1 MGVQDSGSAAQLP
14 AFGGGAVDTH
24 AHVFAAR
31 LGAVAGARY
40 MPAGDAPLAD
50 YLGHLDAHAIAGA
63 ILVQPSFLGTDNG
76 FLLAAVAQAPE
87 RLRAVVVVDPEIDAA
102 ALSALAAQ
110 GTVGVRLNLIGAATP
125 DLAAPLHAGF
135 LARLRRAG
143 LYLEIHAEGGQWAE
157 LLPPAQAAGVVVLI
171 DHFGR
176 PATPEPGRCA
186 SLDVL
191 LGALADDRVFV
202 KLSAPYRFPADPVA
216 LAALFLARAPGRV
229 VWGSDWP
236 FTQHPEI
243 ASYAEARAW
252 LDTWVEDADARARV
266 LDANVRALL
275 AGAAAGAP
283 VLADQS
289 SE

>member
-1 MGVQDSGSAAQLP
+1 MGVQDSGSAARLP
-14 AFGGGAVDTH
+14 AFAGGAVDTH

-31 LGAVAGARY
+31 LGAVTGARY
-40 MPAGDAPLAD
+40 APAADAPLAD
-50 YLGHLDAHAIAGA
+50 YLGHLDAHALAGA

-76 FLLAAVAQAPE
+76 FLLNAVAQAPA
-87 RLRAVVVVDPEIDAA
+87 RLRAVVVVDPGSEAA
-102 ALSALAAQ
+102 ALGALAAQ
-110 GTVGVRLNLIGAATP
+110 GAVGVRLNLIGASTP
-125 DLAAPLHAGF
+125 DLAAPLYAGL

-143 LYLEIHAEGGQWAE
+143 LYLEIHAEGGQWAQ
-157 LLPPAQAAGVVVLI
+157 LLPPARAAGVVVLI

-176 PATPEPGRCA
+176 PGAAAPGGGD
-186 SLDVL
+186 LDAV
-191 LGALADDRVFV
+191 LGALADERVFV

-243 ASYAEARAW
+243 ASYAEARGW
-252 LDTWVEDADARARV
+252 LDRWIVDPAVRARV

-275 AGAAAGAP
+275 AAAAAGAP
-283 VLADQS
+283 VRAAQS

>member
-1 MGVQDSGSAAQLP
+1 MGVQDSGSAARLP
-14 AFGGGAVDTH
+14 AFAGGAVDTH
-24 AHVFAAR
+24 AHVFETR
-31 LGAVAGARY
+31 LGAIAGARY
-40 MPAGDAPLAD
+40 APAADAPLSA

-76 FLLAAVAQAPE
+76 FLLDAVARAPE

-102 ALSALAAQ
+102 ALGAFVARGA
-110 GTVGVRLNLIGAATP
+110 VGVRLNLIGAATP
-125 DLAAPLHAGF
+125 DLAVQPYAGL
-135 LARLRRAG
+135 LARLRQAG
-143 LYLEIHAEGGQWAE
+143 LYLEIHAEGGQWAQ
-157 LLPPAQAAGVVVLI
+157 LLPAASAADVAVLI

-176 PATPEPGRCA
+176 PFTAAPGHCT
-186 SLDVL
+186 SLDVIL
-191 LGALADDRVFV
+191 DALGDPKMFV
-202 KLSAPYRFPADPVA
+202 KLSAPYRFPADPAA

-243 ASYAEARAW
+243 ASYADARAW
-252 LDTWVEDADARARV
+252 LDGWITDAAVRARV

-275 AGAAAGAP
+275 AGAVAGAA